1 MWHYLLKRLILGI
14 ITLFVILAI
23 SYFLLRLA
31 PGDPTRSNMF
41 SMDSSVGTVN
51 SEKGE
56 FSNANSIR
64 KELYLDKPILYG
76 FVMWFGK
83 VVTECDFGRS
93 VTVDPGRPVMQ
104 LIMDKLPV
112 TLYLNLLA
120 IILTYMIAIPS
131 GIISGSRING
141 FFDKSSSLIY
151 FILYSLP
158 GIWIAILL
166 QVFFCEG
173 GKFPIFP
180 LSGIAVENSESL
192 STWEIM
198 GRTLFNSVLPVI
210 CLSYGAI
217 ASLSRYARSS
227 MAEVMNQE
235 YIRTARAK
243 GASEFTVVTHH
254 AFRNSVI
261 SLITLF
267 SGILPSLIAGSVIV
281 EYVFNIQGMGNLS
294 LLALSSRDY
303 PLQMALFFMTT
314 FLSLLGLLIADILYM
329 LADPR
334 IKLN

>member
-1 MWHYLLKRLILGI
+1 MWRYLLKRIILGV
-14 ITLFVILAI
+14 ITLLVILAI
-23 SYFLLRLA
+23 SYLLLRLA

-41 SMDSSVGTVN
+41 SMESSAGTV
-51 SEKGE
+51 SSDKGE
-56 FSNANSIR
+56 LAANTSIR
-64 KELYLDKPILYG
+64 KELYLDEPILYG
-76 FVMWFGK
+76 FGMWLAK
-83 VVTECDFGRS
+83 VVLHGDFGRS
-93 VTVDPGRPVMQ
+93 VTVDPGRNVMQ

-120 IILTYMIAIPS
+120 IIVAYVIAIPS
-131 GIISGSRING
+131 GIVSGYKING
-141 FFDKSSSLIY
+141 AFDKSSGIVY
-151 FILYSLP
+151 FVLYSLP
-158 GIWIAILL
+158 GIWVAILL
-166 QVFFCEG
+166 QTFFCEG

-180 LSGIAVENSESL
+180 LKGLAVENSENL
-192 STWEIM
+192 TTWQII
-198 GRTLFNSVLPVI
+198 GQTLFNSVLPIV
-210 CLSYGAI
+210 CLAYGSI
-217 ASLSRYARSS
+217 ASLSRYARNS

-243 GASEFTVVTHH
+243 GANEFEVVMHH
-254 AFRNSVI
+254 AFRNGII

-267 SGILPSLIAGSVIV
+267 SGILPALIAGSVIV

>member
-1 MWHYLLKRLILGI
+1 MLQYLFKRLILGL
-14 ITLFVILAI
+14 ITLLVILAV
-23 SYFLLRLA
+23 SYLLLRLA
-31 PGDPTRSNMF
+31 PGDPTKSNVL

-51 SEKGE
+51 SEK
-56 FSNANSIR
+56 SDLQNNNSIR
-64 KELYLDKPILYG
+64 EELYLDKPIFYG
-76 FVMWFGK
+76 FAMWLGK
-83 VVTECDFGRS
+83 VVRYGDFGRS
-93 VTVDPGRPVMQ
+93 VTVDPGRPVTK
-104 LIMDKLPV
+104 LIMEKLPA

-120 IILTYMIAIPS
+120 ILLSYLIAVPS
-131 GIISGSRING
+131 GIVSGYKINS
-141 FFDKSSSLIY
+141 FFDKSSSVIY

-158 GIWIAILL
+158 GIWVAILL

-180 LSGIAVENSESL
+180 LRGLAVENSENL
-192 STWEIM
+192 TTWQIM
-198 GRTLFNSVLPVI
+198 SATLFNSVLPVI

-235 YIRTARAK
+235 FIRTARAK
-243 GASEFTVVTHH
+243 GASEFRVVINH

-267 SGILPSLIAGSVIV
+267 SGILPALIAGSVIV

-314 FLSLLGLLIADILYM
+314 FLSLLGLLIADLLYM